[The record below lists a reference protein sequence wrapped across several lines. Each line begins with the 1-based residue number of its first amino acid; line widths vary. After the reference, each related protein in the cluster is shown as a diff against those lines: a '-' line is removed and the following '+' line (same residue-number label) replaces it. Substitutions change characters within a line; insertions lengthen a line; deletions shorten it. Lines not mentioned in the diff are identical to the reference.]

1 MGFQRSFYDS
11 TKGGKLQW
19 IHLPPSFYWSLT
31 FDEKLGW
38 IEMDRK
44 FCKMQNFS
52 QYNFPSLSSFFLS
65 ILFLL
70 ETVGIA
76 DPNCASSH
84 FDPKQLLTG
93 RQEKEQWTWAFCPH
107 FIVEKTNS
115 SFHYPFFCLSG
126 RKWNYFESAWGDFI
140 DVWWEGGLAKNSSCL
155 FYLFFFWPKAISLFL
170 TKILSPSFQ
179 FCQSGSIP
187 NNFRS
192 AKVTDQKCR
201 VRHCQS
207 AEAARRKKGLLP
219 SSQPLSS
226 PHICLLSSHF
236 LAEPAPLLVTRL
248 IARPLPFGEF
258 IYFIHPSPYSTTQ
271 SIRIK

>member
-1 MGFQRSFYDS
+1 MGGRI
-11 TKGGKLQW
+11 GK
-19 IHLPPSFYWSLT
+19 
-31 FDEKLGW
+31 KLKNLF
-38 IEMDRK
+38 IL
-44 FCKMQNFS
+44 F
-52 QYNFPSLSSFFLS
+52 
-65 ILFLL
+65 ILFLAQ
-70 ETVGIA
+70 G
-76 DPNCASSH
+76 N
-84 FDPKQLLTG
+84 
-93 RQEKEQWTWAFCPH
+93 
-107 FIVEKTNS
+107 FIIFNKN
-115 SFHYPFFCLSG
+115 LI
-126 RKWNYFESAWGDFI
+126 YF
-140 DVWWEGGLAKNSSCL
+140 L
-155 FYLFFFWPKAISLFL
+155 FN
-170 TKILSPSFQ
+170 